1 MALRVKCAGGS
12 SRNAGI
18 DQVVFI
24 DDDPESRDFNDLMR
38 VNAQDV
44 ILAHM
49 HPAKREEC

>member
-1 MALRVKCAGGS
+1 MCWRLIK
-12 SRNAGI
+12 NAGI